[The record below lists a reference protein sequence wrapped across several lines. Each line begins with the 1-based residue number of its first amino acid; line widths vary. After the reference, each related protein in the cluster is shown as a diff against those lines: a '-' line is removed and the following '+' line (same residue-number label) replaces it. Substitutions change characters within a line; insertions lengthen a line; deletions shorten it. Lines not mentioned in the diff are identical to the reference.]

1 MALFRD
7 DRQTALDDCI
17 VSCKDAAIQ
26 YEEAAG
32 IVDDAQL
39 SVLFKELAGLRR
51 EMAAELE
58 RHLRKLGDVPS
69 DPDTDSEAAR
79 ELFLRIKTALS
90 ENQRITLLNDRE
102 RAEGELVNC
111 FQAALQTNLPK
122 EACGILKR
130 FCSDSMAARA
140 RLAEARATL
149 QAES

>member
-1 MALFRD
+1 MFRD

-17 VSCKDAAIQ
+17 VSCKDVAIH

-39 SVLFKELAGLRR
+39 SELFKEVAGQRR

-58 RHLRKLGDVPS
+58 RHLLKLGDVPS
-69 DPDTDSEAAR
+69 DPDSDSEAAR

-90 ENQRITLLNDRE
+90 EDERITLLNDRE
-102 RAEGELVNC
+102 RAEEEMVDC
-111 FQAALQTNLPK
+111 FQAALQTDLPK
-122 EACGILKR
+122 EVCEILKR

-140 RLAEARATL
+140 RLAEVRATL
-149 QAES
+149 QAKS